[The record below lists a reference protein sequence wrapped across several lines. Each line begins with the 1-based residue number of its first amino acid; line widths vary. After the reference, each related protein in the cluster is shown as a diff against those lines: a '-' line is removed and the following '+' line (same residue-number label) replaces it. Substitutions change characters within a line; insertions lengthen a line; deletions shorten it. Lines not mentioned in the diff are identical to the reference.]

1 VKPAIGLENEIAGQ
15 LCANNDAAVTK
26 FAASKPEQKTFV
38 QLKEDLIFT
47 FQNRPW
53 LRRLV

>member
-38 QLKEDLIFT
+38 QLKET
-47 FQNRPW
+47 
-53 LRRLV
+53 